1 MRSDPPGAGVATCR
15 FLILS
20 VIAAMLPAVA
30 AAADPVF
37 TPYEA
42 TYEGKI
48 SVVPVRAELTLSEAD
63 GVWRFVSTA
72 RTRGWAA
79 WKKGEIEEASRF
91 RLGDGRPQ
99 PLSFT
104 RRDGF
109 SEKDRNLES
118 RFETTEVVSL
128 FRGEELRE
136 PLTAPAYDLLTL
148 RLVLRLDLAGDRLAP
163 RYDIIDSRGRLRP
176 VEVRRLGEE
185 RIRTGMGE
193 VDTVKLEYVTG
204 SDRRLVVWMAP
215 AWAFEVVRLE
225 QFRDGKLRGWLSLR
239 SRSLSSQAD

>member
-1 MRSDPPGAGVATCR
+1 MR
-15 FLILS
+15 LIL
-20 VIAAMLPAVA
+20 AAFMVLMPAVHA
-30 AAADPVF
+30 TADPVL

-48 SVVPVRAELTLSEAD
+48 SVVPVRAELTLSEEE

-79 WKKGEIEEASRF
+79 WKKGELEEASRF
-91 RLGDGRPQ
+91 RLADGRPE

-118 RFETTEVVSL
+118 RFEATEVVSL

-136 PLTAPAYDLLTL
+136 SLEGPVYDLLSL
-148 RLVLRLDLAGDRLAP
+148 RLVLRLDLARDGLAP
-163 RYDIIDSRGRLRP
+163 GYDIIDSRGRLRP
-176 VEVRRLGEE
+176 VEIRRLGEE
-185 RIRTGMGE
+185 RVRTGLGE
-193 VDTVKLEYVTG
+193 VDAVKLEYVTG

-215 AWAFEVVRLE
+215 AWGYEVVRLE
-225 QFRDGKLRGWLSLR
+225 QFRDGKLRGWLALR
-239 SRSLSSQAD
+239 SRSLSSPAD